1 MSAPERTCISCRR
14 KRLQSELVR
23 IRYDGD
29 GRFDVD
35 ASGRKSG
42 RGAYICRSVG
52 CVERASNAKTLNHVF
67 RLSGPILNEDIDRLA
82 RTLTD
87 HIVGGEH

>member
-1 MSAPERTCISCRR
+1 MPAPERTCISCRR

-23 IRYDGD
+23 IRRDGA
-29 GRFDVD
+29 GRFDLD
-35 ASGRKSG
+35 ASGRGGG

-52 CVERASNAKTLNHVF
+52 CVERAADPKTLKHVF
-67 RLSGPILNEDIDRLA
+67 RLSGPLLSEDVDRLV

-87 HIVGGEH
+87 HIVSGEH